1 MSEASSSVDLV
12 VLGGGSGGYSCAI
25 RAQQLG
31 LSVALIEEDKLGG
44 TCLHRGCIPT
54 KALLHTAEVA
64 DAVRGSEQVGVSAT
78 LAGVDA
84 AAAVTYQQSVV
95 AALYSGLQGLL
106 NRPGIEILY
115 GRGYLVSDNTVEVN
129 GRGITGRSVVLA
141 TGSYSR
147 TIPGIDIGDRVITS
161 EQALTLDRVPE
172 SVVVLGGGVIGV
184 EFASIWASFGSKVTV
199 VEALD
204 RVLPNEDEWAS
215 KHMLRALKKRGMDI
229 RVGTKVEAVQ
239 ESQQAVTVMLSSG
252 DTIVSDI
259 VLVAVGRG
267 PRTEDTGIAEVGV
280 STDRGFVTVD
290 DNLMTTV
297 PGIYAVGDIVP
308 GYQLAHRGFQHGMFV
323 AEHLAGMSPA
333 RIDGDA
339 VPRVTYSHPEVA
351 SVGLTERDAKA
362 KHGSVTSLVYDLGG
376 NGKSRILGTAGGVKV
391 IRAHED
397 GPIVGVHIVG
407 DRAGELIGEAQLAV
421 AWEALPSEVGAFVH
435 AHPTQNEALGEA
447 MMALSGRP
455 LHAHS

>member
-1 MSEASSSVDLV
+1 MTDIVI
-12 VLGGGSGGYSCAI
+12 LGGGSGGYSCAI
-25 RAQQLG
+25 RAEQLG
-31 LSVALIEEDKLGG
+31 LSVVLIEEDKLGG

-54 KALLHTAEVA
+54 KALLHTAEIA
-64 DAVRGSEQVGVSAT
+64 DAVRGAGHVGVTAS
-78 LAGVDA
+78 LGGVDA
-84 AAAVTYQQSVV
+84 GAAVKYQQSVV
-95 AALYSGLQGLL
+95 AALYTGLQGLL
-106 NRPGIEILY
+106 KRPNIEIVF
-115 GRGYLVSDNTVEVN
+115 GRGRLVDKNTVEVD
-129 GRGITGRSVVLA
+129 GRRITGKSVVLA

-147 TIPGIDIGDRVITS
+147 TIPGIEVGDRVMTS

-172 SVVVLGGGVIGV
+172 SVVVLGGGVIGI

-204 RVLPNEDEWAS
+204 RILPGEDEWSS
-215 KHMLRALKKRGMDI
+215 KQMLRALRKRGMAI
-229 RVGTKVEAVQ
+229 RVGTKVDAVQ
-239 ESQQAVTVMLSSG
+239 ETEKDVTVTLSSG
-252 DTIVSDI
+252 DTIDADV

-267 PRTEDTGIAEVGV
+267 PRTDGLGLAEIGIATE
-280 STDRGFVTVD
+280 RGFVTVD
-290 DNLMTTV
+290 DNLTTSV
-297 PGIYAVGDIVP
+297 PGVYAVGDIVP

-323 AEHLAGMSPA
+323 AEHVAGMEPV
-333 RIDGDA
+333 RVDGDI

-351 SVGLTERDAKA
+351 SVGKTENAARDEFGTA
-362 KHGSVTSLVYDLGG
+362 TSAVYDLGG

-391 IRAHED
+391 IRARED
-397 GPIVGVHIVG
+397 GPVVGVHIVG

>member
-1 MSEASSSVDLV
+1 MSDVDLV

-25 RAQQLG
+25 RAEQLG
-31 LSVALIEEDKLGG
+31 LSVVLIEEDKLGG

-64 DAVRGSEQVGVSAT
+64 DTVRGSEHVGVTAS
-78 LAGVDA
+78 LGGVDA
-84 AAAVTYQQSVV
+84 AAAVKYQQSVV
-95 AALYSGLQGLL
+95 AALYTGLQGLL
-106 NRPGIEILY
+106 KRHNIEIIS
-115 GRGYLVSDNTVEVN
+115 GRGRLVDKTTVEVD
-129 GRGITGRSVVLA
+129 GRRITGTSVVLA

-147 TIPGIDIGDRVITS
+147 TIPGIELGERVMTS
-161 EQALTLDRVPE
+161 EQALALDRVPE

-184 EFASIWASFGSKVTV
+184 EFASIWQSFGSKVTV
-199 VEALD
+199 IEALD
-204 RVLPNEDEWAS
+204 RILPGEDEWSS
-215 KHMLRALKKRGMDI
+215 KQMLRALKKRGMDI
-229 RVGTKVEAVQ
+229 RVGTKVEAVRASA
-239 ESQQAVTVMLSSG
+239 ESVAVALSTGETVNT
-252 DTIVSDI
+252 DV

-267 PRTEDTGIAEVGV
+267 PRTDDTGIAEAGIA
-280 STDRGFVTVD
+280 TDRGFVTVD
-290 DNLMTTV
+290 DNLMTSV
-297 PGIYAVGDIVP
+297 PGVYAVGDIVP
-308 GYQLAHRGFQHGMFV
+308 GFQLAHRGFQHGMFV
-323 AEHLAGMSPA
+323 AEYLAGKSPA
-333 RIDGDA
+333 RVDGDR

-351 SVGLTERDAKA
+351 SVGLTEKDAQA

-391 IRAHED
+391 IRAQDD
-397 GPIVGVHIVG
+397 GPVVGVHIVG

>member
-1 MSEASSSVDLV
+1 MNDADIVI
-12 VLGGGSGGYSCAI
+12 LGGGSGGYSCAI
-25 RAQQLG
+25 RAEQLG
-31 LSVALIEEDKLGG
+31 LSVVLIEEDKLGG

-64 DAVRGSEQVGVSAT
+64 DAVRGSEHVGVTAS
-78 LAGVDA
+78 LGGVDA
-84 AAAVTYQQSVV
+84 AAAVKYQQSIVD
-95 AALYSGLQGLL
+95 ALYTGLKGLL
-106 NRPGIEILY
+106 NRPKIEIIS
-115 GRGYLVSDNTVEVN
+115 GRGRLVDKNTVEVD
-129 GRGITGRSVVLA
+129 GRRIAGTSVVLA

-147 TIPGIDIGDRVITS
+147 TIPGIEIGERVMTS
-161 EQALTLDRVPE
+161 EQALAFGRVPE

-184 EFASIWASFGSKVTV
+184 EFASIWQSFGSKVIV

-204 RVLPNEDEWAS
+204 RILPGEDEWAS
-215 KHMLRALKKRGMDI
+215 KQMLRALKKRGMDI

-239 ESQQAVTVMLSSG
+239 ESADSVAVTLSG
-252 DTIVSDI
+252 GQTLDTDI

-280 STDRGFVTVD
+280 GTERGFVTVD
-290 DNLMTTV
+290 DNLMTSV
-297 PGIYAVGDIVP
+297 PGVYAVGDIVP

-323 AEHLAGMSPA
+323 AEHLAGKSPA
-333 RIDGDA
+333 RIDGDR

-351 SVGLTERDAKA
+351 SVGLTEKDAEA
-362 KHGSVTSLVYDLGG
+362 KYGSATSLVYDLGG

-391 IRAHED
+391 TRARDD
-397 GPIVGVHIVG
+397 GPVVGVHIVG

>member
-1 MSEASSSVDLV
+1 MIDADIVI
-12 VLGGGSGGYSCAI
+12 LGGGPGGYSCAI
-25 RAQQLG
+25 RAEQLG
-31 LSVALIEEDKLGG
+31 LSVVLVEEDKLGG

-64 DAVRGSEQVGVSAT
+64 DAVRGAERVGVTAT
-78 LAGVDA
+78 LGGVDA
-84 AAAVTYQQSVV
+84 AAAVKYQRSMVD
-95 AALYSGLQGLL
+95 ALHTGLKGLL
-106 NRPGIEILY
+106 RRPNIEIVS
-115 GRGYLVSDNTVEVN
+115 GRGQVVDENSVDVD
-129 GRGITGRSVVLA
+129 GRVITGKSVVLA
-141 TGSYSR
+141 TGSYPR
-147 TIPGIDIGDRVITS
+147 TIPGIEVGDRVMTS
-161 EQALTLDRVPE
+161 EQALSLERVPK

-184 EFASIWASFGSKVTV
+184 EFGSIWASFGAKVTV

-204 RVLPNEDEWAS
+204 RILPGEDAWAS
-215 KHMLRALKKRGMDI
+215 KQMLRALDKRGLDI
-229 RVGTKVEAVQ
+229 RVGTKVEVVH
-239 ESQQAVTVMLSSG
+239 ESADSASVTLSTG
-252 DTIVSDI
+252 ETVNTDI

-267 PRTEDTGIAEVGV
+267 PRTEDIGLAEVGV
-280 STDRGFVTVD
+280 STNRGFVTVD
-290 DNLMTTV
+290 DNLMTSV

-323 AEHLAGMSPA
+323 AEHMAGKSPA
-333 RIDGDA
+333 RIDGDCI
-339 VPRVTYSHPEVA
+339 PRVTYSHPEVA
-351 SVGLTERDAKA
+351 SVGLTEKDAESRY
-362 KHGSVTSLVYDLGG
+362 GSATSLVYDLGG

-391 IRAHED
+391 VRARDD
-397 GPIVGVHIVG
+397 GPVVGVHIVG